1 VKLRHLIR
9 HKGSTEQDGFA
20 LVLVL
25 AFTALLVGIA
35 LAFLSN
41 SLLQRQVSNS
51 SANIAKA
58 DLLAQGALDTTIG
71 DLQAEIA
78 ANSSAVT
85 TFPDHSKLY
94 TVASAAK
101 VIPESVGFQRTGGL
115 ENLISYSGTKVY
127 SAMAAD
133 RATGT
138 QTTQT
143 SSSGRNMTVDRWNK
157 PLFLPDAQKSI
168 FANVKWIPVTRT
180 SGNTAGTDTVGRYA
194 YVIYDEGGLLDA
206 NVAGHPAT
214 TGLSTTDVNQISRH
228 GGEAFAD
235 LTQIPGLTQPLIDQL
250 INWRNSTSVGNGKY
264 VPTQSFNINGF
275 LHTSSISPLTGQSDQ
290 AFSSRQQLIGFF
302 NKLGIPPTVLQY
314 FTTFSRKIS
323 QPSFVPDAAK
333 IASAP
338 TAIASNGGNNSG
350 GGDATVNPSFL
361 TARVTTGGWTRS
373 DGTIAVTGEP
383 LVKKRFDLNR
393 MAWITCAGPIADDNG
408 TLSTNATVTSVINVL
423 ETKYGFS
430 EAFLRQGGP
439 ANIYKYFGLVW
450 EPDTRPGIGNGAGKW
465 VYRHSSSSYPGSI
478 GLSGGGTPIRTLSTG
493 TNTVV
498 SQNREADFFELLK
511 ASLALGSLG
520 KSYHYFASPDNTT
533 PLGYQESLD
542 NWVDL
547 QVIQIGANIINQ
559 AAIDGY
565 SRCILFSD
573 GATLSG
579 RWHEVHGVVDLPY
592 IYRIREGKIPIVNS
606 SPADDALPATNTTP
620 SPQGIGVVLQEPEI
634 WNPQAINSNV
644 EATLRPTSFRLIAV
658 STDPENAAT
667 TLGRVQPN
675 GTWRCHRG
683 SVPDD
688 PTPASSSAII
698 DTTSSPLTFNIPSG
712 RLDLFREPTLL
723 IKPGIPTGSNLAGP
737 VYTSVLQA
745 TQYVSNGV
753 ADNRSYTGVSLGNV
767 HLSWAATIPAA
778 GISGFVGDATNPPN
792 PPVPTAGAVPIGCV
806 NYILPGN
813 TAKGITYKL
822 QYRDPSGTWQTYDDK
837 FSMIACAGSYDEPCT
852 NGQPNTPKDYNKTFY
867 KMVVPGGATTSD
879 HIIGSEVA
887 MVCFDPRTS
896 RFGMQPCGSNG
907 RGNEMYSM
915 PLGRGFGMFATA
927 TNYGKQFLNGWG
939 APVGS
944 SIASIRNAAAQN
956 IVQTMRPD
964 EYRGFALSGG
974 FNDSPG
980 GGCGYNNG
988 PVSPDGWSFVGGG
1001 NWVNSTLK
1009 GWCPQNNLAIT
1020 SPAFGTPAVM
1030 LLGDFCQNN
1039 PNIGNATNGWR
1050 FNNDS
1055 GNLATS
1061 GSYTNSVSWASPR
1074 TGTFDYNQQYFADAD
1089 GVIRRSMS
1097 GYVPISSGNNPS
1109 AQPSTSGPSGLP
1121 LKVAYQV
1128 NASGVMTPLPSGEY
1142 ASRPIVL
1149 NRPFQSVGELG
1160 YVFSGTPWRSIDM
1173 NTPESGAVALLDVF
1187 TINDTDNGNALV
1199 AGSVNLNTRQRPVLQ
1214 AILSGT
1220 SQDELNPTTSTLA
1233 PLFSSTTS
1241 TAIANALLARTAP
1254 SNTTTGQGPLVNI
1267 SKLVGGTW
1275 VRRSTVGPWSS
1286 VNGAQSF
1293 VGFSSDTVN
1302 APQNDLASVIT
1313 ASTYP
1318 NQQRVERFREA
1329 AIRSLA
1335 SCGQVRIWNLMID
1348 LVSQTGKYSSP
1359 TDFRVEGESRYWV
1372 HIAIDRLT
1380 GEVLDKQIEVV
1391 KE

>member
-1 VKLRHLIR
+1 MSIIQQRKV
-9 HKGSTEQDGFA
+9 GENQGFA

-25 AFTALLVGIA
+25 AFIALLVGIA

-58 DLLAQGALDTTIG
+58 DLLAQGALDATIG
-71 DLQAEIA
+71 DLQSEIA
-78 ANSSAVT
+78 ANSASVT
-85 TFPDHSKLY
+85 AFANHSKLY
-94 TVASAAK
+94 TVSNAAK
-101 VIPESVGFQRTGGL
+101 MVPESVGFQRTGGL
-115 ENLISYSGTKVY
+115 ENLVSYSGTKLY
-127 SAMAAD
+127 AAMAAD
-133 RATGT
+133 RATGS
-138 QTTQT
+138 QTTQI

-157 PLFLPDAQKSI
+157 PLFLPDTQKSI
-168 FANVKWIPVTRT
+168 FTNIKWIPVTRT
-180 SGNTAGTDTVGRYA
+180 SGNTVGADTIGRYA

-206 NVAGHPAT
+206 NVAGHPDPT
-214 TGLSTTDVNQISRH
+214 RLSTDDVNQISRH

-250 INWRNSTSVGNGKY
+250 VGWRNSTSVANGKY
-264 VPTQSFNINGF
+264 VPSQAFNINGF
-275 LHTSSISPLTGQSDQ
+275 LHTSSIPPLAGQSDQ
-290 AFSSRQQLIGFF
+290 AFSSRQQLIEFF
-302 NKLGIPPTVLQY
+302 NKLGIPSTVLEY

-323 QPSFVPDAAK
+323 QPSFVPDATK
-333 IASAP
+333 VSSAP
-338 TAIASNGGNNSG
+338 TAVASSGGNNSG
-350 GGDATVNPSFL
+350 GGDSIVNPSFL
-361 TARVTTGGWTRS
+361 AARVATGGWNRN
-373 DGTIAVTGEP
+373 DGTIAVAGEP
-383 LVKKRFDLNR
+383 LVKKRFDLNKL
-393 MAWITCAGPIADDNG
+393 AWVTCAGPIADDNG
-408 TLSTNATVTSVINVL
+408 VLSSNATVKSAINIL

-439 ANIYKYFGLVW
+439 TNIYKYFGLVW
-450 EPDTRPGIGNGAGKW
+450 EADSRSGIGNGAGKW

-511 ASLALGSLG
+511 ASLTLGSLG
-520 KSYHYFASPDNTT
+520 KSYHYFTAPDNTT

-573 GATLSG
+573 GATLGG
-579 RWHEVHGVVDLPY
+579 RWHEIHGVVDLPY

-606 SPADDALPATNTTP
+606 NPADDALPAINTAP
-620 SPQGIGVVLQEPEI
+620 SPQGTGVVLQEPEI
-634 WNPQAINSNV
+634 WNPQAINSNAEV
-644 EATLRPTSFRLIAV
+644 TLRPTSFRLIAV
-658 STDPENAAT
+658 STDPENIAT

-675 GTWRCHRG
+675 GTWRYHRG
-683 SVPDD
+683 GGSDD
-688 PTPASSSAII
+688 PTPASSSTII

-723 IKPGIPTGSNLAGP
+723 LKPGIPTGSNLAGP
-737 VYTSVLQA
+737 VYTSILQA

-753 ADNRSYTGVSLGNV
+753 ADNRAYTGISLGNV
-767 HLSWAATIPAA
+767 HLAWATTIPAA
-778 GISGFVGDATNPPN
+778 GIAGFVGDLVNTPKPAT
-792 PPVPTAGAVPIGCV
+792 PTAGAVPIGSV
-806 NYILPGN
+806 TYNLPGN

-822 QYRDPSGTWQTYDDK
+822 QYRDPAGVWQTYDDK
-837 FSMIACAGSYDEPCT
+837 FSLIANAGSYDEPCT

-907 RGNEMYSM
+907 RGSEVYSM
-915 PLGRGFGMFATA
+915 PLGRGFGMYATA

-944 SIASIRNAAAQN
+944 NIASIRNAASQN

-964 EYRGFALSGG
+964 EYKGFPLTGG

-980 GGCGYNNG
+980 SGCGFNTG

-1001 NWVNSTLK
+1001 NWYNSTQT
-1009 GWCPQNNLAIT
+1009 GWCPRNQLAIT
-1020 SPAFGTPAVM
+1020 NPAYGTPAVM
-1030 LLGDFCQNN
+1030 LAGDFCQNN
-1039 PNIGNATNGWR
+1039 PDIGNATSAWR
-1050 FNNDS
+1050 INNDWS
-1055 GNLATS
+1055 NLPTS
-1061 GSYTNSVSWASPR
+1061 GTYTNPVSWAGPR
-1074 TGTFDYNQQYFADAD
+1074 TAPYDYNQQYVADPD
-1089 GVIRRSMS
+1089 GVIRRGMS
-1097 GYVPISSGNNPS
+1097 GYVPIASGNGPS
-1109 AQPSTSGPSGLP
+1109 AQPPTSGPSGLP

-1128 NASGVMTPLPSGEY
+1128 NGSGVMTPLPSGEY

-1160 YVFSGTPWRSIDM
+1160 YVFSGMPWRSIDM
-1173 NTPESGAVALLDVF
+1173 NTPESGSVALLDVF
-1187 TINDTDNGNALV
+1187 TVNDTDNDNALV
-1199 AGSVNLNTRQRPVLQ
+1199 AGSVNLNTRQLPVLQ

-1233 PLFSSTTS
+1233 PLFSNTTS

-1254 SNTTTGQGPLVNI
+1254 TNTTTGQGPMVNI
-1267 SKLVGGTW
+1267 SQLVGGTW
-1275 VRRSTVGPWSS
+1275 SRRSTVGPWSS
-1286 VNGAQSF
+1286 INGAKSF
-1293 VGFSSDTVN
+1293 VGFTADAVN
-1302 APQNDLASVIT
+1302 SPSNDLSSVIT
-1313 ASTYP
+1313 ASAYP

-1335 SCGQVRIWNLMID
+1335 SCGQVRVWNLMID
-1348 LVSQTGKYSSP
+1348 LVSQTGRYSSAG
-1359 TDFRVEGESRYWV
+1359 DFRLEGESRYWV